1 MIEILKAGTLTTIQD
16 SGRLGYQ
23 ELGVP
28 ETGALDAFS
37 FRCANLLTG
46 NHANVPV
53 IEAVLFGPQVKFSD
67 DSFIAITGGDLSPT
81 IDGAK
86 VNLWETLQVS
96 AGSILSF
103 SGPIGKGIRSYI
115 AISGGFSGDKTR
127 SVMGSYSTYLPG
139 GFGGYEGRALKDD
152 DVLHIGEPDKK
163 FEGGLV
169 FENPPYFG
177 DDETL
182 RIILGPQDDMFAPAA
197 IQTLISSSY
206 QVTPNSD
213 RMGCRLDGP
222 VLEHLDGPDVISDG
236 TAFGVIQVPGD
247 GKPIIL
253 LSDRGTTGGYTK
265 IATVISADR
274 SKLAQLMPGGNVNFE
289 VVSQEK
295 AVNLLK
301 DQERLLS
308 SIKVHGGVPFNIKV
322 NGMSVDIVDD
332 DNQPA
337 IGINIEHT
345 TYKAV
350 VSDGHQDHEIELEIS
365 E

>member
-16 SGRLGYQ
+16 SGRTGYQ

-28 ETGALDAFS
+28 ETGAMDKFS
-37 FRCANLLTG
+37 FRCANLLIG
-46 NHANVPV
+46 NHENAPAM
-53 IEAVLFGPQVKFSD
+53 EAVLFGPEVKFSD

-81 IDGAK
+81 IDGTK
-86 VNLWETLQVS
+86 VNLWETLPVS

-103 SGPIGKGIRSYI
+103 TGPTGNGIRSYI
-115 AISGGFSGDKTR
+115 SISGGFSGDKIR

-139 GFGGYEGRALKDD
+139 GFGGNEGRALKEG
-152 DVLHIGEPDKK
+152 DVLHTGMAEKK
-163 FEGGLV
+163 FEGGL
-169 FENPPYFG
+169 FLENPPYFG

-182 RIILGPQDDMFAPAA
+182 RIIPGPQDGMFAPAA
-197 IQTLISSSY
+197 LQTLISSSY
-206 QVTPNSD
+206 EITPNSD

-222 VLEHLDGPDVISDG
+222 ILEHLDGPDVISDG

-274 SKLAQLMPGGNVNFE
+274 SKLAQLIPGESVNFE
-289 VVSQEK
+289 VVNQEK

-301 DQERLLS
+301 EQERLLS
-308 SIKVHGGVPFNIKV
+308 SLSVNGEVPVSIKV
-322 NGMSVDIVDD
+322 NGVSVDIVHD
-332 DNQPA
+332 DNQPS
-337 IGINIEHT
+337 IEINMENA
-345 TYKAV
+345 TYKTV
-350 VSDGHQDHEIELEIS
+350 VSDGHKDHEIELEIS

>member
-16 SGRLGYQ
+16 VGRSGYQ

-28 ETGALDAFS
+28 ETGALDKFS

-46 NHANVPV
+46 NHENTPAM
-53 IEAVLFGPQVKFSD
+53 EAVLFGPEIKFSD

-81 IDGAK
+81 IDGTE
-86 VNLWETLQVS
+86 VNLWETLPVS

-103 SGPIGKGIRSYI
+103 SGPTGNGIRSYVS
-115 AISGGFSGDKTR
+115 ISGGFFGDKTR

-139 GFGGYEGRALKDD
+139 EFGGYGGRALKDG
-152 DVLHIGEPDKK
+152 DVLHIGMAEEN
-163 FEGGLV
+163 FAGELV
-169 FENPPYFG
+169 LENPPTFG

-182 RIILGPQDDMFAPAA
+182 RIILGPQDGMFVPAA
-197 IQTLISSSY
+197 IQTLTSSSY
-206 QVTPNSD
+206 EVTPNSD

-222 VLEHLDGPDVISDG
+222 MLEHLDGPDVISDG

-274 SKLAQLMPGGNVNFE
+274 SKLAQLIPGGNINFE
-289 VVSQEK
+289 VVSQGK
-295 AVNLLK
+295 AVNLLR
-301 DQERLLS
+301 DQEKLLS
-308 SIKVHGGVPFNIKV
+308 SLSVDVGVPLNIKV
-322 NGMSVDIVDD
+322 NGVPVDVVDD
-332 DNQPA
+332 EDQPA
-337 IGINIEHT
+337 MGINVKHV

-350 VSDGHQDHEIELEIS
+350 VSDGHKDHQIELEIS